1 MAGDEQLVHI
11 GGRRLR
17 ITNLEKVLYPETG
30 TTKGEVI
37 DYYSRVAEV
46 LIPHVVGRPVTRK
59 RWPDGV
65 GTEEDPGMVFF
76 AKDLERGAP
85 SWVRRMPIPHSSGTK
100 DYPLVGDVPTL
111 VYLAQV
117 ASLELHV
124 PQWRF
129 TPEGDRGA
137 ADRLVLDL
145 DPGPGVGLAECA
157 VVAGWARTILVGMG
171 LEPYPVTSGSKGIHL
186 YTALPP
192 GQSTEQA
199 SALANE
205 LARAIEADHKD
216 LVVSSMKKSER
227 HGKVLID
234 WSQNNGSKTTIAPY
248 SMRGRPHPTVA
259 APRTWEEL
267 EQPGLRHLEFTEVL
281 ERIEAIGDPMSA
293 LGFHAGGR
301 EAESGPLSAYIS
313 KRSAQRTPEPVPANP
328 LGTTPTGERPRFV
341 IQEHHATALHWD
353 FRLEHDGV
361 LVSWAVPRGVPHSY
375 KRNNLAIMTE
385 DHPMEYATFEGTIPA
400 GEYGGGTVTIWDD
413 GRYDLEKWRDDEII
427 ATLDGRPGGP
437 LGRVRLALIRTQG
450 EGEKSSWLLHRMK
463 TDADGRP
470 QPEGI
475 VVEPTPQAD
484 EPRRAR
490 GGRAGGGGG
499 AGKDTPRKGQVSSGS
514 HSTTPDPRVSSGS
527 HSTAPEP
534 RVSSGSHG
542 DEGGAAAEPQVES
555 SVNRKF
561 IGVLGASPPP
571 ATGDLRPML
580 ASTATPTQARTAA
593 RGWAERDGD
602 KVAWV
607 EMKWDGI
614 RAVGAWDGERLRL
627 YARSGNEVTHRYPE
641 LTAVDAG
648 LGTEPCVVDGELV
661 ALEPDGRP
669 SFPLLQ
675 TRMNLERAGDIA
687 REARSVP
694 VRYYLFDVLARDGDD
709 LADLPLRARRQVLEA
724 VGAASV
730 DPIAVPPVFDD
741 VDAALET
748 SEQLRLEGIVVK
760 DPGSRYLRGGR
771 SDAWLKVKLTRTQE
785 VVIAG
790 IRPGK
795 GGRSTTFGSLLLGI
809 PDEEGLRYAGRVGTG
824 FSDSTLKALMKKL
837 LPLRTDDNPL
847 VGVPPLDARDAL
859 WVRPELVG
867 EVEFGEFTP
876 GGILRHPRWRGLRPD
891 KAPVEVRREE

>member
-1 MAGDEQLVHI
+1 MAGDEQLVRI
-11 GGRRLR
+11 DGRRLR
-17 ITNLEKVLYPETG
+17 VTNLGKVLYPETG

-37 DYYSRVAEV
+37 DYYTRIAPV

-65 GTEEDPGMVFF
+65 GTEDDPGMVFF

-85 SWVRRMPIPHSSGTK
+85 SWVRRMPIPHSTGTK
-100 DYPLVGDVPTL
+100 EYPLVSDVPTL

-129 TPEGDRGA
+129 AADGGRGP

-157 VVAGWARTILVGMG
+157 VVAGWARTILRGMG

-205 LARAIEADHKD
+205 LARAIEADHPD
-216 LVVSSMKKSER
+216 LVVSSMKKTER

-248 SMRGRPHPTVA
+248 SLRGRPHPTVA

-267 EQPGLRHLEFTEVL
+267 DDPGLRHLDFAEVL
-281 ERIEAIGDPMSA
+281 ARVDDIGDPMA
-293 LGFHAGGR
+293 PLGFHAGGR

-313 KRSAQRTPEPVPANP
+313 KRSAARTPEPVPANP
-328 LGTTPTGERPRFV
+328 LGATPSDEKPRFV
-341 IQEHHATALHWD
+341 IQEHHATRLHWD

-361 LVSWAVPRGVPHSY
+361 LVSWAVPRGVPHSHR
-375 KRNNLAIMTE
+375 RNNLAVMTE

-400 GEYGGGTVTIWDD
+400 GEYGGGTVTIWDE

-427 ATLDGRPGGP
+427 ATLEGRPGGP
-437 LGRVRLALIRTQG
+437 LGRVRLALIRTEG

-463 TDADGRP
+463 TDVDGRL
-470 QPEGI
+470 QPDGV
-475 VVEPTPQAD
+475 VVEPSAQAD
-484 EPRRAR
+484 EPRTAR
-490 GGRAGGGGG
+490 PPGARVPADAGRSG
-499 AGKDTPRKGQVSSGS
+499 A
-514 HSTTPDPRVSSGS
+514 
-527 HSTAPEP
+527 
-534 RVSSGSHG
+534 
-542 DEGGAAAEPQVES
+542 
-555 SVNRKF
+555 
-561 IGVLGASPPP
+561 
-571 ATGDLRPML
+571 DLSPML
-580 ASTATPTQARTAA
+580 ATSATPELARIAA
-593 RGWAERDGD
+593 HRWGD
-602 KVAWV
+602 PAWV

-614 RAVGAWDGERLRL
+614 RAVGSWDGERLRL
-627 YARSGNEVTHRYPE
+627 HARSGNDITHRYPE
-641 LTAVDAG
+641 LTGVDAG
-648 LGTEPCVVDGELV
+648 LGAQPCVVDGELV

-675 TRMNLERAGDIA
+675 TRMNLERTGDIV
-687 REARSVP
+687 REARRTP
-694 VRYYLFDVLARDGDD
+694 VRYYLFDVLAHDGDD
-709 LADLPLRARRQVLEA
+709 LADLPLRERRDVLEA
-724 VGAASV
+724 VAAASI
-730 DPIAVPPVFDD
+730 DSIAVPPVFDD
-741 VDAALET
+741 VDVALET
-748 SEQLRLEGIVVK
+748 SARLRLEGIVVK
-760 DPGSRYLRGGR
+760 DPASPYLRGRR
-771 SDAWLKVKLTRTQE
+771 SEAWLKVKHTSTQE

-795 GGRSTTFGSLLLGI
+795 GARSGTFGSLLLGI
-809 PDEEGLRYAGRVGTG
+809 PGENGLQYAGRVGTG
-824 FSDSTLKALMKKL
+824 FSDSMLATLMRTLT
-837 LPLRTDDNPL
+837 PLRTDENPL
-847 VGVPPLDARDAL
+847 VGVPAADARDAL

-891 KAPVEVRREE
+891 KSPEEVRREG

>member
-1 MAGDEQLVHI
+1 MAGDEQLVRI

-17 ITNLEKVLYPETG
+17 VTNLEKVLYPETG

-37 DYYSRVAEV
+37 DYYSRIADV

-65 GTEEDPGMVFF
+65 GSEEDPGMVFF

-85 SWVRRMPIPHSSGTK
+85 SWVRRMPIPHSTGTK

-129 TPEGDRGA
+129 DADGGRGP

-145 DPGPGVGLAECA
+145 DPGPGVGLPECA
-157 VVAGWARTILVGMG
+157 VVAGWAREILLDMG

-216 LVVSSMKKSER
+216 LVVSSMKKTER

-248 SMRGRPHPTVA
+248 SLRGRPHPTVA
-259 APRTWEEL
+259 APRTWDEL
-267 EQPGLRHLEFTEVL
+267 DDPGLRHLDFTEVL
-281 ERIEAIGDPMSA
+281 ERAETIGDPMAA

-301 EAESGPLSAYIS
+301 AAESGPLSAYIS
-313 KRSAQRTPEPVPANP
+313 KRSADRTPEPVPANP
-328 LGTTPTGERPRFV
+328 LGSTPHGELPRFV

-413 GRYDLEKWRDDEII
+413 GRYELEKWRDDEVI
-427 ATLDGRPGGP
+427 ATLEGRPGGP
-437 LGRVRLALIRTQG
+437 LGRVRLALIRTAG

-463 TDADGRP
+463 TDAEGRA
-470 QPEGI
+470 QPDGI
-475 VVEPTPQAD
+475 VVEPSPQAD
-484 EPRRAR
+484 APRREPA
-490 GGRAGGGGG
+490 
-499 AGKDTPRKGQVSSGS
+499 PRSPSSGDLAR
-514 HSTTPDPRVSSGS
+514 T
-527 HSTAPEP
+527 
-534 RVSSGSHG
+534 
-542 DEGGAAAEPQVES
+542 GAAAKKRPVS
-555 SVNRKF
+555 ARSPDPGKPSV
-561 IGVLGASPPP
+561 AP
-571 ATGDLRPML
+571 APVPGLDLDALRPML
-580 ASTATPTQARTAA
+580 ATSATPALAVQAAA
-593 RGWAERDGD
+593 RWDET
-602 KVAWV
+602 AWV

-627 YARSGNEVTHRYPE
+627 FARSGNEVTHRYPE

-648 LGTEPCVVDGELV
+648 FGDEPCVVDGELV

-675 TRMNLERAGDIA
+675 TRMNLEHAGDISRVA
-687 REARSVP
+687 RRTP
-694 VRYYLFDVLARDGDD
+694 VRYYLFDVLSHDGDD
-709 LADLPLRARRQVLEA
+709 LAALPLRERRDVLEA
-724 VGAASV
+724 VAAASI
-730 DPIAVPPVFDD
+730 DAIAVPPVFDD
-741 VDAALET
+741 VDAALDT
-748 SEQLRLEGIVVK
+748 SVQLRLEGIVVK
-760 DPGSRYLRGGR
+760 DPASRYLRGGR
-771 SDAWLKVKLTRTQE
+771 SESWLKVKNTRTQE

-809 PDEEGLRYAGRVGTG
+809 PGDDGLQYAGRVGSG
-824 FSDSTLKALMKKL
+824 FSDSTLATLLKKL
-837 LPLRTDDNPL
+837 TPLRTAENPL

-867 EVEFGEFTP
+867 EVEYGEFTP

-891 KAPVEVRREE
+891 KSPAEVRRED